1 MFGVHFRFRF
11 ISFATA
17 DLFPTNQD
25 IVVICFSLSLVSP
38 SSVSPAIKCYATQ
51 WSLFIIHAPL
61 SPLWRNNKSPGGNK
75 IDIHRSRIWICH
87 GDRSL
92 LRFKIAPIPLPIT
105 LVVDKN
111 KTTAPMLHFGNSI
124 WSRDVNVDI
133 QNFALYIFLFSL
145 SVCRSIGPWALASSS
160 LDDVFFNFIIIW
172 PLVAFPFPKK
182 RKWSVMFVGCLRVT
196 IWHISNSCDGV
207 RFVRGRVRREV
218 ERINV
223 IIWCEN
229 NSKRKA
235 THRCI

>member
-17 DLFPTNQD
+17 DLFPTKQD
-25 IVVICFSLSLVSP
+25 IVVICFSLSSLLHLPLQQLNVMLHTGAYLLFMLPSLRYGAITNPQGDIQSTFIEVAYEFVTEIDLCCVS
-38 SSVSPAIKCYATQ
+38 
-51 WSLFIIHAPL
+51 
-61 SPLWRNNKSPGGNK
+61 KSPPSPHHPSCTKKQNNG
-75 IDIHRSRIWICH
+75 S
-87 GDRSL
+87 
-92 LRFKIAPIPLPIT
+92 
-105 LVVDKN
+105 
-111 KTTAPMLHFGNSI
+111 MLHFGNSI

-133 QNFALYIFLFSL
+133 QNFALYFFLFSL

-223 IIWCEN
+223 IIWCE
-229 NSKRKA
+229 K
-235 THRCI
+235 

>member
-1 MFGVHFRFRF
+1 MFGVHFRFHF

-17 DLFPTNQD
+17 DHFPTKQD
-25 IVVICFSLSLVSP
+25 IAVICFSLSLVSP
-38 SSVSPAIKCYATQ
+38 SSVSPAIKCYATH

-61 SPLWRNNKSPGGNK
+61 APLWSNNKSPGGNT

-92 LRFKIAPIPLPIT
+92 LRFKIAPPPLPIT

-111 KTTAPMLHFGNSI
+111 KTMAPCSTLETQFEVEMLTLIYKILH
-124 WSRDVNVDI
+124 
-133 QNFALYIFLFSL
+133 YIFFCFLCP
-145 SVCRSIGPWALASSS
+145 SVGLWALSSS
-160 LDDVFFNFIIIW
+160 CLDDVFFNFIIIW

-223 IIWCEN
+223 IIWCE
-229 NSKRKA
+229 K
-235 THRCI
+235 